1 MKKLLFLF
9 LLVSAT
15 LRAEVYDAF
24 KGFYP
29 VTDKAF
35 IKSLNG
41 VWDIKVVDGIGQDT
55 SVPEKDASWTTVHVP
70 GCWEQYGLCKARYSF
85 PDSLTGYYR
94 KIGRAHV

>member
-1 MKKLLFLF
+1 MKKLLLLF

-41 VWDIKVVDGIGQDT
+41 VWDIKVVDGIGQD
-55 SVPEKDASWTTVHVP
+55 PRFRRKMLRGQPCLCPDAGSSTAF
-70 GCWEQYGLCKARYSF
+70 ARRVIHS
-85 PDSLTGYYR
+85 PTR
-94 KIGRAHV
+94 